1 MRLSGKVALISGGA
15 RGQGAAEARLFAT
28 EGAAVVIGDLR
39 EEEGRSLETEIAQSG
54 GRALFVR
61 LDVASEKDWQTA
73 VEGILE
79 EFGKLDILVNNAAI
93 LRLEG
98 VEETTREG
106 WDQVMGVNATGVFL
120 GMKHAVVGMRRAGGG
135 SIVNIS
141 SVSAMTASPWAAAYH
156 ASKGAI
162 RILTRVGAL
171 EYAKDNIRVNSVYP
185 GSVDTEMLTETYSP
199 EHLKRTRGANPL
211 GRIGT
216 PQEVAWAVLFLASD
230 EASFIT
236 GSELVVDGGHHVQ

>member
-1 MRLSGKVALISGGA
+1 MRLSRKVALISGGA
-15 RGQGAAEARLFAT
+15 RGQGAAEARLFAR

-39 EEEGRSLETEIAQSG
+39 EEEGRSREAEIVQSG
-54 GRALFVR
+54 GRALVVR
-61 LDVASEKDWQTA
+61 LNVASEKDWQAAIART
-73 VEGILE
+73 VK

-98 VEETTREG
+98 VEKTTREG
-106 WDQVMGVNATGVFL
+106 WDQVMGVNATGVFF
-120 GMKHAVVGMRRAGGG
+120 GMKHAVTGMRRAGGG
-135 SIVNIS
+135 AIVNIS

-162 RILTRVGAL
+162 RTLSRVGAL

-185 GSVDTEMLTETYSP
+185 GAVDTEMLTEAYSQ
-199 EHLKRTRGANPL
+199 EHLERNRGANPL

-216 PQEVAWAVLFLASD
+216 PEEVAWAVLFLASD

-236 GSELVVDGGHHVQ
+236 GSELVVDGGHHAQ